1 MEALLVYFILVFLM
15 VAGAVYLVLNRKSGV
30 VEDESVILVQGNWSD
45 FYANKTSKGDLHS
58 FIKEQQDV
66 LPLGRLRE
74 WIGRK
79 WESLFHE
86 RTSYETEVLFFAMQ
100 FMMYME
106 SGMTVMT
113 ALQKTQTAMEE
124 AGYGMASDLQKIN
137 FKLRS
142 GVPFSQ
148 AILALEGKDVKI
160 VKEFFLVISQA
171 QDIGVAVS
179 DALKGAIKEFE
190 ELRVIRAE
198 EKAARLSVLLA
209 VPIVFG
215 YLPAILLLVLT
226 PAVYG
231 LFKAFGW

>member
-1 MEALLVYFILVFLM
+1 MESLWLYFFLVFVLVGGAVYVVLARKSAFAESDDALLVH
-15 VAGAVYLVLNRKSGV
+15 
-30 VEDESVILVQGNWSD
+30 GNWSD
-45 FYANKTSKGDLHS
+45 YYAQNAGEKSLHS
-58 FIKEQQDV
+58 FIKEQQNV
-66 LPLGRLRE
+66 LPLKRLQE
-74 WIGRK
+74 WLGKK

-86 RTSYETEVLFFAMQ
+86 HVSYETEVLFFAMQ

-106 SGMTVMT
+106 SGMTVMS
-113 ALQKTQTAMEE
+113 ALQKTQTAMED
-124 AGYGMASDLQKIN
+124 AGYAMASDLQKIN

-148 AILALEGKDVKI
+148 AIHSLEGKDVKL

-171 QDIGVAVS
+171 QEIGVAVS

-198 EKAARLSVLLA
+198 QKAARLSVLMA

-215 YLPAILLLVLT
+215 FLPAILLLVLA
-226 PAVYG
+226 PAVHG
-231 LFKAFGW
+231 LFKAF